1 MKIEKI
7 SVLHCTTNTSDK
19 IYKVIIW
26 KDYNNN
32 NYYVGTSYGRRN
44 STLVVNPNIYCNTL
58 NNAIRKHSNVV
69 YTKLKKGYVD
79 ITQPSD
85 MPNKFTIDYINEL
98 LSNAGILCEDG
109 VLKENQYLQLKS
121 MLNSKD
127 NDSQVLA
134 ENIVLKKIE
143 KLIID
148 I

>member
-58 NNAIRKHSNVV
+58 NNAISKHSNIV

-85 MPNKFTIDYINEL
+85 MPNKFTIDYVNEL
-98 LSNAGILCEDG
+98 LSNAGILCADG
-109 VLKENQYLQLKS
+109 ELKENQYLQLKS
-121 MLNSKD
+121 MLNSND